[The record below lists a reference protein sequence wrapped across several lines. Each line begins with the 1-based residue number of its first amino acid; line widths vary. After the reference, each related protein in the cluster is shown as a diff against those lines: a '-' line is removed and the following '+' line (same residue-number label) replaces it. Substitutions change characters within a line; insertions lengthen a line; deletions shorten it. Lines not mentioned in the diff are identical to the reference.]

1 MSAVTD
7 SSGLVGAA
15 QHLVRHEQAF
25 LIHLVGGGRLR
36 MVLEARGLSDIQD
49 ALLRHRALIGRH
61 VFESDVGSEESLPAL
76 IPANRVEMVILD
88 ER

>member
-1 MSAVTD
+1 MPHSIWCATSRRF
-7 SSGLVGAA
+7 SSISWGGA
-15 QHLVRHEQAF
+15 
-25 LIHLVGGGRLR
+25 RLR
-36 MVLEARGLSDIQD
+36 MMLEAKGLSDIQD